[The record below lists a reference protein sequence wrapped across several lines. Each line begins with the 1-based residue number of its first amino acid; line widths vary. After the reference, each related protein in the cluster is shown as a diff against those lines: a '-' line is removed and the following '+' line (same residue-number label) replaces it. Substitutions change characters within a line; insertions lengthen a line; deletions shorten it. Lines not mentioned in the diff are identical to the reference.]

1 MRSRFHLVLLLGVA
15 LWVGCSEQPTS
26 LVHNGTGPSFLT
38 VQGSDN
44 GAMAGPLLAFASAP
58 TSPCCLFNV
67 FVMTLNGSKQA
78 QLTDEPDYNARP
90 DWSHD
95 GRRLAYIACRASDGG
110 NCEIYVMNT
119 DGSSKTDVTNSLG
132 SFESDPAWSPDD
144 KKIAFQSDRDG
155 NQEVYVMNADGSNQV
170 RLTFN
175 DASDQQPSWS
185 PDGSKIAFESDRDG
199 NNEIYMMNADGS
211 APVNLT
217 HNPGSDK
224 RPRWSPRGDKIAFDS
239 NRDGHSLIYVM
250 GSDGSGPTRL
260 TNNPRD
266 DYGPAWSPNA
276 NQIAFTRQVDDNLN
290 FDIYVMKPDG
300 SSQQRVTSSPNWE
313 ADPAWTNGVSTS
325 PSTQFHFVSN
335 GGSGSVSWFEPDPAG
350 GFTFGSISVSR
361 GGPTNAPQTS
371 LSYFVFQCDPLG
383 SCTDVRDGFG
393 LIPNNDFSGG
403 GKSLSLR
410 TNTSGNANFFTFAG
424 PTGPVSVDWQ
434 ANGLFTQSSSGT
446 NQISFPG
453 FTQKFQ
459 GGSTS
464 ASANAVGSIVGV
476 AISPN
481 GSAGIGTNRQVTIDI
496 TRTNALGVAAWTLP
510 AVGSGQTALTSMGGS
525 IPLMLVGTTSPAS
538 QFHFVSNGGSG
549 SVSWF
554 TPDPA
559 GGFTYGSLSA
569 SRGGP
574 TNAPQTSL
582 SYFVFQCDP
591 FGFCTDLRDG
601 FGLIPN
607 NDLSG
612 GGTSLSL
619 RTNTSGNLNF
629 FTFAGPTGSVS
640 VDWRANG
647 LFTQSSSGT
656 NQVSFPGFTQKFQG
670 GSTSASANALGS
682 IVGLAI
688 SPNGSGNIGTNHQ
701 VTIDISH

>member
-1 MRSRFHLVLLLGVA
+1 MRSRLHLPLGAGKRLTLLFVLSALAACHDFGPPEPRFSLIAGDGLKGRIAFH
-15 LWVGCSEQPTS
+15 
-26 LVHNGTGPSFLT
+26 
-38 VQGSDN
+38 
-44 GAMAGPLLAFASAP
+44 
-58 TSPCCLFNV
+58 
-67 FVMTLNGSKQA
+67 
-78 QLTDEPDYNARP
+78 
-90 DWSHD
+90 
-95 GRRLAYIACRASDGG
+95 
-110 NCEIYVMNT
+110 
-119 DGSSKTDVTNSLG
+119 SSRSG
-132 SFESDPAWSPDD
+132 SF
-144 KKIAFQSDRDG
+144 Q
-155 NQEVYVMNADGSNQV
+155 VHVMNADGSQV
-170 RLTFN
+170 TQLTTEGGVDPIWSPNGQRIAFSSDRAGFCCEVFVMNSDGTGQTQLTHGGGFAGAWSPDGKQIAYTGPNFTGLFVVNVDGTGATQLTAGRPTAWSPNGRQIAFISDRDGDN
-175 DASDQQPSWS
+175 DIYVINTNGTGLTQLTNDPASDEGDHAGWSPDGKRFVFSSRRDGGDLDIFVMNADGSGATDLTQNIDADDDDPSWS
-185 PDGSKIAFESDRDG
+185 PDGKQIAFHSTRDG
-199 NNEIYMMNADGS
+199 GDEDIFIMNADGS
-211 APVNLT
+211 GLTQLTFNDGIFDAVPVWT
-217 HNPGSDK
+217 
-224 RPRWSPRGDKIAFDS
+224 
-239 NRDGHSLIYVM
+239 
-250 GSDGSGPTRL
+250 SG
-260 TNNPRD
+260 
-266 DYGPAWSPNA
+266 A
-276 NQIAFTRQVDDNLN
+276 I
-290 FDIYVMKPDG
+290 
-300 SSQQRVTSSPNWE
+300 
-313 ADPAWTNGVSTS
+313 TS

-335 GGSGSVSWFEPDPAG
+335 GDFGSVSWFEPDPAG
-350 GFTFGSISVSR
+350 GFTFGSLSVSR

-371 LSYFVFQCDPLG
+371 LSYFVFQCDPFG
-383 SCTDVRDGFG
+383 FCSDVRDGFG
-393 LIPNNDFSGG
+393 LIPNNDLSGG

-410 TNTSGNANFFTFAG
+410 TNTSGNANFVTFAG
-424 PTGPVSVDWQ
+424 PTGPVSVDWR

-446 NQISFPG
+446 NQVSFPG

-464 ASANAVGSIVGV
+464 ASANATGSVVGV
-476 AISPN
+476 VISPN

-496 TRTNALGVAAWTLP
+496 TRTNALSVAALTLP
-510 AVGSGQTALTSMGGS
+510 AVGSGQTGLTSMGGG
-525 IPLMLVGTTSPAS
+525 IPLLLVGPTNPAS

-554 TPDPA
+554 APDPA
-559 GGFTYGSLSA
+559 GGFTYGSLSVN
-569 SRGGP
+569 RGGP

-629 FTFAGPTGSVS
+629 FTFAGPAGSVS

-670 GSTSASANALGS
+670 GSTSASANSLGS

-688 SPNGSGNIGTNHQ
+688 PPDGSANINTNHQ

>member
-1 MRSRFHLVLLLGVA
+1 MRSRFHLVLVLGVA
-15 LWVGCSEQPTS
+15 LCVGCSEQPTS
-26 LVHNGTGPSFLT
+26 LVHNRGGPSLLT
-38 VQGSDN
+38 AQGSD
-44 GAMAGPLLAFASAP
+44 GSLAGPLLAFASAP

-67 FVMTLNGSKQA
+67 FVMTLNGSKQT

-95 GRRLAYIACRASDGG
+95 GRRLAYTACRESDGG
-110 NCEIYVMNT
+110 NCEIYVMNA
-119 DGSSKTDVTNSLG
+119 DGSSKTNLTNTLFAFDG
-132 SFESDPAWSPDD
+132 VPAWSPDD

-155 NQEVYVMNADGSNQV
+155 NQEIYVMNADGSNQV

-175 DASDQQPSWS
+175 DAFDQQPSWS
-185 PDGSKIAFESDRDG
+185 PEGSKLAFQSDRDG
-199 NNEIYMMNADGS
+199 NNEIYVMNVDGS
-211 APVNLT
+211 VPVNLT
-217 HNPGSDK
+217 HNPGSDE
-224 RPRWSPRGDKIAFDS
+224 RNPRWSPRGDKIAFDS

-250 GSDGSGPTRL
+250 GSDGSGQTRL
-260 TNNPRD
+260 TNNPRE

-300 SSQQRVTSSPNWE
+300 SSQQRVTSSPGWE

-335 GGSGSVSWFEPDPAG
+335 GDFGSVSWFAPDPAG
-350 GFTFGSISVSR
+350 GFTFGAISVSR

-371 LSYFVFQCDPLG
+371 LSYFVFQCDPFG

-393 LIPNNDFSGG
+393 LIPNNDLSGG
-403 GKSLSLR
+403 GRALSLR
-410 TNTSGNANFFTFAG
+410 TNTSGNPDFVTSAG
-424 PTGPVSVDWQ
+424 PTGSISVDWR
-434 ANGLFTQSSSGT
+434 ANGLFTQSASGT
-446 NQISFPG
+446 NQVSLPG
-453 FTQKFQ
+453 FTQTFQ

-464 ASANAVGSIVGV
+464 ASASAAGSIVGL

-496 TRTNALGVAAWTLP
+496 TRTNTLAAAALTLT
-510 AVGSGQTALTSMGGS
+510 VDGSGQTERTSLGSS
-525 IPLMLVGTTSPAS
+525 IPLLLVGATSPAS

-554 TPDPA
+554 APDPA
-559 GGFTYGSLSA
+559 GGFIFGSLSV

-591 FGFCTDLRDG
+591 FGSCTDVRDG

-619 RTNTSGNLNF
+619 RTNTTGSPNF
-629 FTFAGPTGSVS
+629 FTFAGPAGPVS

-647 LFTQSSSGT
+647 LFTQSSNGT
-656 NQVSFPGFTQKFQG
+656 NQISFPGFTQKLQG
-670 GSTSASANALGS
+670 GSTSASANAAGS

-688 SPNGSGNIGTNHQ
+688 SPNGSATIGTNHQ

>member
-26 LVHNGTGPSFLT
+26 LVHNRSGPSLLA
-38 VQGSDN
+38 VQGSD
-44 GAMAGPLLAFASAP
+44 GALAGPLLAFASAP
-58 TSPCCLFNV
+58 VPPCCLFNV
-67 FVMTLNGSKQA
+67 FVTTLNGSKQT

-95 GRRLAYIACRASDGG
+95 GRRLAYTACRVSDGG
-110 NCEIYVMNT
+110 NCEVYIMNA
-119 DGSSKTDVTNSLG
+119 DGSSKTNVTNSL
-132 SFESDPAWSPDD
+132 FAFDAEPAWSPDD
-144 KKIAFQSDRDG
+144 KKIAFVSDRDG
-155 NQEVYVMNADGSNQV
+155 NQEIYVMNADGSNQV
-170 RLTFN
+170 RLTFD
-175 DASDQQPSWS
+175 DAFDFQPSWS
-185 PDGSKIAFESDRDG
+185 PEGNKIAFESDRDG
-199 NNEIYMMNADGS
+199 NNEIYVMNADGTV
-211 APVNLT
+211 PVNLT
-217 HNPGSDK
+217 HNPGSDD

-250 GSDGSGPTRL
+250 GSDGSGQTRL

-290 FDIYVMKPDG
+290 FNIYVMKPDG
-300 SSQQRVTSSPNWE
+300 SSQQRVTSSPGWE

-335 GGSGSVSWFEPDPAG
+335 GDFGSVSWFEPDAAG
-350 GFTFGSISVSR
+350 GFTFGSLSVSR

-371 LSYFVFQCDPLG
+371 LSYFVFQCDAFG

-393 LIPNNDFSGG
+393 LIPNSDLSGAG
-403 GKSLSLR
+403 TSLSLR
-410 TNTSGNANFFTFAG
+410 TNTTGSPNFFTFAG
-424 PTGPVSVDWQ
+424 PTGLVSVNWR

-446 NQISFPG
+446 NQFSFPG
-453 FTQKFQ
+453 FTQTSQ

-464 ASANAVGSIVGV
+464 ASANAAGSIVGV

-496 TRTNALGVAAWTLP
+496 TRTNALGVAARTLT
-510 AVGSGQTALTSMGGS
+510 ADGSGQTALTSMGGS
-525 IPLMLVGTTSPAS
+525 IPLLLVGTTSTAS
-538 QFHFVSNGGSG
+538 QFHFVSNGDFG
-549 SVSWF
+549 SVGWF
-554 TPDPA
+554 ESDPA
-559 GGFTYGSLSA
+559 GGFTFGSISV
-569 SRGGP
+569 SRGGLT
-574 TNAPQTSL
+574 TNPQTFL

-591 FGFCTDLRDG
+591 FGSCSDIRDG
-601 FGLIPN
+601 FGPIAN
-607 NDLSG
+607 SDLTG
-612 GGTSLSL
+612 GSRSMNL
-619 RTNTSGNLNF
+619 RTNTAGNPNF
-629 FTFAGPTGSVS
+629 LTFAGPTGPVS

-656 NQVSFPGFTQKFQG
+656 NQISFPGFTQTSQG
-670 GSTSASANALGS
+670 GSTSASANAAGS

-688 SPNGSGNIGTNHQ
+688 SPNGSATIGTNHQ